1 MLKAR
6 PLQCSLFQNVE
17 LYEWK
22 TNSWMCATSTV
33 NIGSDMEKSDMEA
46 TATTLMQYCSSS
58 TEKLRSSAALAG
70 GLTQLRY
77 YSTVV
82 FSVTHSN
89 RHWPA
94 WGPIPFFRSKAEGL
108 CGGQFEAERGGLSGG
123 WASPGGGGAAVG
135 GGQRKSEES
144 GVRPIYSGDNS
155 GQQPSGHTN
164 GVCTTAGPSDWTL
177 FNTHC

>member
-1 MLKAR
+1 MFSVPEYGAIWMKDKQLDVRSVNSQHWQRHGEVRHGGYCYHLDAMLLQLYRKAR
-6 PLQCSLFQNVE
+6 CSAQVQH
-17 LYEWK
+17 WH
-22 TNSWMCATSTV
+22 
-33 NIGSDMEKSDMEA
+33 
-46 TATTLMQYCSSS
+46 
-58 TEKLRSSAALAG
+58 G

-94 WGPIPFFRSKAEGL
+94 WGPILFFRSKAEGL
-108 CGGQFEAERGGLSGG
+108 FGGQFEAERGGLSGG
-123 WASPGGGGAAVG
+123 WTSSGGGGAAVG

-144 GVRPIYSGDNS
+144 GVGPIHTGDHS

-164 GVCTTAGPSDWTL
+164 GVCTTAGPSDWTS
-177 FNTHC
+177 FNTQHPSVV